1 MKINLL
7 SLISVFILISH
18 CSYSQFAGGL
28 DTDFADEGRY
38 IADFGF
44 QDNLEAVA
52 IQDDGKII
60 VAGTSLTQQFSGKL
74 LVTRLNPDGTLDETF
89 AEGGVLIVEAYNES
103 YAYDIVVLE
112 DNRILIAGASAND
125 MFEFSGYMFILD
137 ETGYIDSTFG
147 QEGEVLTSFLEG
159 DEFIYSAKV
168 DSEGKIVVAGK
179 ATNADF
185 NTEPFVARFN
195 ADGTVDT
202 SFGSNGYATI
212 PVEGQDNLFYDLI
225 LDANDN
231 IIATG
236 HYGLPITETGQT
248 NLDVLLVKFNS
259 DGILDSSFGTEGISI
274 IPISEEYVESGF
286 AMTADPSGNIYVSGY
301 STAIDFAFEAVV
313 LGFTATGTLRD
324 DFGTAGVY
332 SFALNAQNV
341 FNDIVYYDNTLLMCG
356 TSGGFFFDDR
366 DFLLLRLNLDGTIDN
381 TFGEN
386 GYTLTTILTAFDDA
400 NAMAIQSD
408 GKIVL
413 AGKGNSGASND
424 IAVTRHFNG
433 QNVSVGEISAE
444 GLSIYP
450 NPISEGELTIV
461 MATERIERCRIF
473 SADGRLVKDQI
484 EPQGATRTGINLDY
498 LPSGV
503 YSILINNN
511 TAATFVK
518 STR

>member
-1 MKINLL
+1 MKTALL
-7 SLISVFILISH
+7 SLICFLILNS
-18 CSYSQFAGGL
+18 SFAQLAGAL
-28 DTDFADEGRY
+28 DPSFADEGRY

-112 DNRILIAGASAND
+112 DNSILITGASADD
-125 MFEFSGYMFILD
+125 MFAFSGYMFKLD
-137 ETGYIDSTFG
+137 ATGNIDSSFG
-147 QEGEVLTSFLEG
+147 EAGEVLTSFIEG
-159 DEFIYSAKV
+159 DEFIHAAKI
-168 DSEGKIVVAGK
+168 DSDGKIVVVGK

-185 NTEPFVARFN
+185 NVEPFVARFN
-195 ADGTVDT
+195 ADGSVDT
-202 SFGSNGYATI
+202 SFGENGYATI
-212 PVEGQDNLFYDLI
+212 PVEGQDNLFYDVI
-225 LDANDN
+225 IDANDN

-248 NLDVLLVKFNS
+248 NLDVLLVKYNS
-259 DGILDSSFGTEGISI
+259 SGSLDNSFGNGGIVI
-274 IPISEEYVESGF
+274 TPISEEYVESGL
-286 AMTADPSGNIYVSGY
+286 AMTTDPSGNIYVSGY

-313 LGFTATGTLRD
+313 IGYTATGILRD
-324 DFGTAGVY
+324 DFGTSGVY

-341 FNDIVYYDNTLLMCG
+341 FTDIVYHDNTLIMCG

-413 AGKGNSGASND
+413 AGKGNSGSSND

-433 QNVSVGEISAE
+433 QNVSVDEVSIE

-461 MATERIERCRIF
+461 TTTERIERCRIF
-473 SADGRLVKDQI
+473 SADGRLVMDQI
-484 EPQGATRTGINLDY
+484 EPQSAFSMRLNIDQ
-498 LPSGV
+498 LPSGF
-503 YSILINNN
+503 YSIIINDN
-511 TAATFVK
+511 TTSK
-518 STR
+518 LLKRD